1 MEFTPMTPHNTL
13 EALTAADLMTRNVLT
28 LDPTLPVSR
37 ALARLGE
44 YEVSGA
50 PVIDAAGHVIGVFS
64 ARDATRNIDSPSAD
78 ARGSAPRVNDDG
90 EEVGEGEESEID
102 GVRTASVADWM
113 STELVWV
120 PPTAS
125 LRDVCQKFVEGRVHR
140 LFVLERRRLV
150 GIVSTM
156 DVVRHLAG

>member
-1 MEFTPMTPHNTL
+1 MTSHRTTL
-13 EALTAADLMTRNVLT
+13 DALTAADLMTRKVLT
-28 LDPTLPVSR
+28 LDPTLPVAR

-50 PVIDAAGHVIGVFS
+50 PVVDAAGHVIGVFS
-64 ARDATRNIDSPSAD
+64 ARDATRNLD
-78 ARGSAPRVNDDG
+78 SAPLEARRPAAPQVDEDG
-90 EEVGEGEESEID
+90 EELGESEEFELD
-102 GVRTASVADWM
+102 GVGGASVADWM
-113 STELVWV
+113 STELAWV

-125 LRDVCQKFVEGRVHR
+125 LREVCKQFVESRVHR
-140 LFVLERRRLV
+140 LFVLERRHLV